1 MNASLKMTS
10 IMASQNPVSD
20 DEICGD
26 VPMQNTEPSSGAPGE
41 VSTFTPINGQE
52 DALPT
57 PDEGE
62 AGLEKVSHSSCLHHL
77 VFLKL
82 QITTEADQ
90 VQETANLD
98 VNKTS
103 PKKRAASNA
112 PAGAKTSPTK
122 KRAAPKAKKLAPKPS
137 DQSDGAA
144 DVEDAI
150 TPTKKPATKA
160 KAKKGTATKAIKS
173 EPENNDADELAGSG
187 TEPTPTPAKK
197 APKPK
202 ATKKAPAAKAIK
214 KEVTPEQHDDD
225 AAPASNTVSP
235 SGSPS
240 KVGNGDTL
248 ANGKPRKRQAPKN
261 DTRTKAMIPKSYDEA
276 SEVDRMLYD
285 LKEAGTNWKIICAKY
300 EEMTGEEVGMK

>member
-1 MNASLKMTS
+1 
-10 IMASQNPVSD
+10 
-20 DEICGD
+20 
-26 VPMQNTEPSSGAPGE
+26 MQNTEPSSVAPGE

-52 DALPT
+52 DVVSTLNE
-57 PDEGE
+57 DE
-62 AGLEKVSHSSCLHHL
+62 AGLEKVSQLSRSHHSVLLNHE
-77 VFLKL
+77 
-82 QITTEADQ
+82 TATETDQ
-90 VQETANLD
+90 MQETANLD

-112 PAGAKTSPTK
+112 PTGAKTSPTK
-122 KRAAPKAKKLAPKPS
+122 KRAAPKSKKIAPKPT

-150 TPTKKPATKA
+150 TPTKQPATKA
-160 KAKKGTATKAIKS
+160 RAKKGTATKAIKS
-173 EPENNDADELAGSG
+173 EPEVGDADELAGSG

-197 APKPK
+197 TPKPK
-202 ATKKAPAAKAIK
+202 AAKKTPAAKPIK
-214 KEVTPEQHDDD
+214 KEVTPEQADND
-225 AAPASNTVSP
+225 AGSASNTASP
-235 SGSPS
+235 TGSPS
-240 KVGNGDTL
+240 KVSNGDTL

-285 LKEAGTNWKIICAKY
+285 LKEAGTGWKTICAKY

>member
-1 MNASLKMTS
+1 MTS
-10 IMASQNPVSD
+10 TMASQNPVSD

-26 VPMQNTEPSSGAPGE
+26 VPMQNTEPTSVAPGE
-41 VSTFTPINGQE
+41 VSTFTPINSQE
-52 DALPT
+52 DAVPT
-57 PDEGE
+57 LDEGE
-62 AGLEKVSHSSCLHHL
+62 AGLEKVSHLSCSHHPVL
-77 VFLKL
+77 LKH

-90 VQETANLD
+90 MQETAKLD

-112 PAGAKTSPTK
+112 PTGAKTSPTK
-122 KRAAPKAKKLAPKPS
+122 KRAAPKSKKIAPKPT

-144 DVEDAI
+144 DIDEPI
-150 TPTKKPATKA
+150 TPTKKPASKA
-160 KAKKGTATKAIKS
+160 KAKKGTATKAIKA

-187 TEPTPTPAKK
+187 TEPAPTPIKK
-197 APKPK
+197 TPKPK
-202 ATKKAPAAKAIK
+202 AAKKTPAAKAIK

-225 AAPASNTVSP
+225 AGPASNTVSP

-240 KVGNGDTL
+240 KVSNGDTL

-285 LKEAGTNWKIICAKY
+285 LKEAGTGWKTICAKY